1 MNSFLS
7 AILKIIIIGLI
18 AFPIFFIFVVSS
30 NSDKEEDT
38 KKLLIERAKKD
49 KNLAISATPSQIS
62 DLYDANEFAVD
73 EKYKGKLV
81 SISGNVKNL
90 TTVLSTPVLEIDAEG
105 SGLVAAIVQKRL
117 YMDFN
122 GDDAALRSLFAKIS
136 VGTKIRLLCFG
147 SGGVHFKCYSN
158 SVY

>member
-18 AFPIFFIFVVSS
+18 AFPIFFMFVVSS

-81 SISGNVKNL
+81 AISGTVANL
-90 TTVLSTPVLEIDAEG
+90 TKVLSTPVIEIDAES
-105 SGLVAAIVQKRL
+105 SGLVAAIVGKRL

-122 GDDAALRSLFAKIS
+122 GDEQLIQSKFSKIPIGS
-136 VGTKIRLLCFG
+136 KIRLLCFG
-147 SGGVHFKCYSN
+147 SGGVHFRCYSN
-158 SVY
+158 SIY